1 MALLTFSIASW
12 NTKELTKQT
21 LESLYRNTRL
31 KDFEVVIVDNASTD
45 GSQRMIKKEFP
56 QVKLIE
62 NEVNVGFGRAHNKAV
77 RASEGK
83 YVCILNSD
91 VVVLPRAFDIMVDFL
106 EKNQNYSVVTNKL
119 LNTDMTLQESIAF
132 FPVLWYEFVSRIP
145 FVHHF
150 YNWHRVFDHDKEQDI
165 ETFNGACYIV
175 RRSDFEKAGMFDE
188 CLFAYMGET
197 DLFFRMKQ
205 MKMKI
210 RYLPFVKIVHYGGA
224 STASWADRNIMYYTN
239 LLQFFKK
246 EYGDTTLGLVRSIVG
261 ASNILSIIKY
271 PVIKVLPD
279 SHKKQLELR
288 EMDLALKLL
297 KINTAGKI
305 KLS

>member
-1 MALLTFSIASW
+1 
-12 NTKELTKQT
+12 
-21 LESLYRNTRL
+21 
-31 KDFEVVIVDNASTD
+31 
-45 GSQRMIKKEFP
+45 
-56 QVKLIE
+56 
-62 NEVNVGFGRAHNKAV
+62 
-77 RASEGK
+77 
-83 YVCILNSD
+83 
-91 VVVLPRAFDIMVDFL
+91 
-106 EKNQNYSVVTNKL
+106 
-119 LNTDMTLQESIAF
+119 
-132 FPVLWYEFVSRIP
+132 
-145 FVHHF
+145 
-150 YNWHRVFDHDKEQDI
+150 
-165 ETFNGACYIV
+165 IV

-188 CLFAYMGET
+188 CLFAYMEET

-210 RYLPFVKIVHYGGA
+210 RYLPYVKIVHYGGA
-224 STASWADRNIMYYTN
+224 STASWADKNIMYYTN

-261 ASNILSIIKY
+261 VSNILSIIKY